1 MIDLDTDDVAT
12 ITRAIAVGLSPA
24 GIALDVADLAR
35 ASYHL
40 YQEKTDDNYFEVILC
55 VIGFVQGPGDG
66 VKAGL
71 RIVNRKPEILFEL
84 IRFVMERCKIY
95 GDPDKWLSDLISE
108 TKIRE
113 LIRSGKHAALN
124 ASNKNIDNKWA
135 RYWLN
140 ESIEFTFNF
149 LESSL
154 SALVRLLARKVLHWK
169 TKIPKTSARKQK
181 NSHDRNSS
189 HHDSAHTTTYGSK
202 TAKDGKGKGNKGRSL
217 SKADIS
223 KVLSKLEVGGVG
235 EHMADYWVAK
245 ELAVTV
251 THDSGQKPSQKLQR
265 PMTKLHI
272 GIHDQ
277 GIDAIWKSDKK
288 NIGVMNSKAYA
299 IIEAKASLSMGKGT
313 GPGSLLNDLNK
324 QHDDGRRRKER
335 DQAKKEKRQPK
346 KLVPE
351 KKTMLYQQMS
361 MDWVKLRLRQ
371 AGLRNVEIGGF
382 SRHLLYYNYAQ
393 PEVVEHLNL
402 LAVSIQDAQ
411 PIDHKEH
418 FNGHTPSN
426 FWGAS
431 KIDEVLDKRVMNANA
446 KNGYK

>member
-1 MIDLDTDDVAT
+1 M
-12 ITRAIAVGLSPA
+12 
-24 GIALDVADLAR
+24 
-35 ASYHL
+35 L
-40 YQEKTDDNYFEVILC
+40 Y
-55 VIGFVQGPGDG
+55 
-66 VKAGL
+66 
-71 RIVNRKPEILFEL
+71 
-84 IRFVMERCKIY
+84 
-95 GDPDKWLSDLISE
+95 
-108 TKIRE
+108 
-113 LIRSGKHAALN
+113 
-124 ASNKNIDNKWA
+124 
-135 RYWLN
+135 
-140 ESIEFTFNF
+140 
-149 LESSL
+149 
-154 SALVRLLARKVLHWK
+154 
-169 TKIPKTSARKQK
+169 
-181 NSHDRNSS
+181 
-189 HHDSAHTTTYGSK
+189 
-202 TAKDGKGKGNKGRSL
+202 GNQ
-217 SKADIS
+217 I
-223 KVLSKLEVGGVG
+223 
-235 EHMADYWVAK
+235 
-245 ELAVTV
+245 
-251 THDSGQKPSQKLQR
+251 
-265 PMTKLHI
+265 
-272 GIHDQ
+272 
-277 GIDAIWKSDKK
+277 K

>member
-169 TKIPKTSARKQK
+169 TKIPKTSARKKRTLMIEMAVIMILHITQHMGVK
-181 NSHDRNSS
+181 LR
-189 HHDSAHTTTYGSK
+189 K
-202 TAKDGKGKGNKGRSL
+202 MVKEKVIRGRSL

-223 KVLSKLEVGGVG
+223 KVLSNLEVGGVG

-245 ELAVTV
+245 ELALTV

-411 PIDHKEH
+411 PINHKEH

>member
-1 MIDLDTDDVAT
+1 MVK
-12 ITRAIAVGLSPA
+12 
-24 GIALDVADLAR
+24 
-35 ASYHL
+35 
-40 YQEKTDDNYFEVILC
+40 EKVI
-55 VIGFVQGPGDG
+55 
-66 VKAGL
+66 
-71 RIVNRKPEILFEL
+71 R
-84 IRFVMERCKIY
+84 
-95 GDPDKWLSDLISE
+95 
-108 TKIRE
+108 
-113 LIRSGKHAALN
+113 
-124 ASNKNIDNKWA
+124 
-135 RYWLN
+135 
-140 ESIEFTFNF
+140 
-149 LESSL
+149 
-154 SALVRLLARKVLHWK
+154 
-169 TKIPKTSARKQK
+169 
-181 NSHDRNSS
+181 
-189 HHDSAHTTTYGSK
+189 
-202 TAKDGKGKGNKGRSL
+202 GRSL

-223 KVLSKLEVGGVG
+223 KLLSKLEVGGVG

-251 THDSGQKPSQKLQR
+251 THDSGQQSNQKLQR

-324 QHDDGRRRKER
+324 QHNDGRRRKER

-411 PIDHKEH
+411 PINHKEH